1 MKFFSLFVIMMVSM
15 ISTAFGQDAFG
26 GEILSGALAFLDGL
40 TPATIATV
48 AVIVEVV
55 LRFVPTQKTLSFI
68 KAFQKTIDLSGK
80 VLIKASEVIGKI
92 APKDK

>member
-1 MKFFSLFVIMMVSM
+1 MKFFSLFVIMMLSM
-15 ISTAFGQDAFG
+15 TSMAFGQDAFG

-68 KAFQKTIDLSGK
+68 KALQKTLELSGK
-80 VLIKASEVIGKI
+80 VLIKSSEVIGKI